1 MRSSDDSQELLA
13 AKNETEKPSAVKRRG
28 DVESA
33 VADPCGEEERSIL
46 TKPIILSVQDLGIH
60 FDNRRVIHNLSF
72 DVNEGDNVAIIGP
85 NGAGKTVLLKALLG
99 LLPYQGKVRWSPGVR
114 LGYVPQKIAADRQM
128 PIRVRDLL
136 AAKADVLKLHPDSV
150 DAVAAMVDLRKEVLR
165 SGIGVMSG
173 GQFQKALI
181 AFALLGEPTVLLFD
195 EPAASLDELA
205 EEKVYEVVERLQR
218 ERHLTVLLVSHD
230 LSIVYRAA
238 NKVLCVSKDIVCFGA
253 PREVLTPATLEA
265 MYSAPP
271 QFFLHRHGE
280 EPAQAGKA
288 SEHD

>member
-1 MRSSDDSQELLA
+1 M
-13 AKNETEKPSAVKRRG
+13 
-28 DVESA
+28 
-33 VADPCGEEERSIL
+33 
-46 TKPIILSVQDLGIH
+46 TKPIILSVQDLGIQ

-72 DVNEGDNVAIIGP
+72 DVEEGDNVAIIGP

-165 SGIGVMSG
+165 SGIGVISG

-238 NKVLCVSKDIVCFGA
+238 NKVLCVSKDKVCFGA

-280 EPAQAGKA
+280 EPAQASKA

>member
-1 MRSSDDSQELLA
+1 
-13 AKNETEKPSAVKRRG
+13 
-28 DVESA
+28 
-33 VADPCGEEERSIL
+33 L

-165 SGIGVMSG
+165 SGIGVISG

-280 EPAQAGKA
+280 EPAQASKA

>member
-1 MRSSDDSQELLA
+1 M
-13 AKNETEKPSAVKRRG
+13 
-28 DVESA
+28 
-33 VADPCGEEERSIL
+33 

-99 LLPYQGKVRWSPGVR
+99 LLPYHGKVRWSPGVR

-165 SGIGVMSG
+165 SGIGVISG

-218 ERHLTVLLVSHD
+218 ERHLTILLVSHD

-280 EPAQAGKA
+280 EPAQASKA